1 MTGHGMMRL
10 LACSDIHGSF
20 SVVERI
26 LARERDH
33 DVLIIAG
40 DLTTRG
46 TIGEATDALRRLSAM
61 TPRLLAIGGNMD
73 DASFDDRFNAM
84 GIGLNARGVL
94 VEDVGFF
101 GVAGCPFTPMKT
113 PNEISEEEIARRC
126 EEGWRSVPQARRMV
140 FVPHTPPARTA
151 LDRILVGA
159 HVGSTAVREFTERR
173 KPDVLICGHI
183 HEARGIE
190 TLGSTT
196 MVNCGPASRGS
207 YAIIEIGERIMVEL
221 KG

>member
-1 MTGHGMMRL
+1 MSDQNSMRI
-10 LACSDIHGSF
+10 LAFSDIHGSF
-20 SVVERI
+20 TAVERV
-26 LARERDH
+26 LAREQPH
-33 DVLIIAG
+33 DMVIIAG

-46 TIGEATDALRRLSAM
+46 TIDEATDALRRMTAL
-61 TPRLLAIGGNMD
+61 TPRLLAVGGNMD
-73 DASFDDRFNAM
+73 AASFDERFNAM

-101 GVAGCPFTPMKT
+101 GVSGCPFTPMKT
-113 PNEISEEEIARRC
+113 PNELPEEEIARRC
-126 EEGWRSVPQARRMV
+126 ETGWTQVQHAQRKV
-140 FVPHTPPARTA
+140 FVPHTPPARTT
-151 LDRILVGA
+151 LDRILIGA

-196 MVNCGPASRGS
+196 MVNCGPAGKGS

-221 KG
+221 NG